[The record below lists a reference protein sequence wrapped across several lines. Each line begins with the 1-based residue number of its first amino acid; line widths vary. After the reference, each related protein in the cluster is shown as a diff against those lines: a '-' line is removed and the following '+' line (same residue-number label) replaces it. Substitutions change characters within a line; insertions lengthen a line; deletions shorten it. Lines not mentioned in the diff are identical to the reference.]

1 MTTLSWLLYF
11 AEISTNIGIFCGFMM
26 FFSAII
32 GSILSII
39 IMVNH
44 SRDMTD
50 TFNVNAPKI
59 RNISVAVFFFS
70 MVGLLF
76 PSQNTVYLIIASES
90 ANTVVTS
97 ETGQKMI
104 GDIQNIVSLK
114 LDDIAKEITGT
125 TITK

>member
-11 AEISTNIGIFCGFMM
+11 AEISTNIGIFSGIMM
-26 FFSAII
+26 FSSAVI
-32 GSILSII
+32 GVVLALI
-39 IMVNH
+39 IMCNNT
-44 SRDMTD
+44 RDMPD
-50 TFNVNAPKI
+50 AFNINAPKI
-59 RNISVAVFFFS
+59 RNTCAAIFFFS
-70 MVGLLF
+70 MFGLLF

-114 LDDIAKEITGT
+114 LDDIAREITGT
-125 TITK
+125 VTK

>member
-1 MTTLSWLLYF
+1 MTSLSWLLYF
-11 AEISTNIGIFCGFMM
+11 AEVSTNIGIFSSIMM

-32 GSILSII
+32 AIVLSII
-39 IMVNH
+39 IMCNDTRV
-44 SRDMTD
+44 MTD
-50 TFNVNAPKI
+50 AFNTNAPRL
-59 RNISVAVFFFS
+59 RNVAAIIFFVS
-70 MVGLLF
+70 TLGLLF

-114 LDDIAKEITGT
+114 LEDIAKNITT
-125 TITK
+125 TTTK